1 MLDTV
6 TAEELH
12 TTGYVSDFAG
22 ARLDF
27 NLNSC
32 RNHDWRKNGDIPVL
46 HVKQVA
52 GSVPGIR
59 FKSFAGSF
67 RAGTTYYLKLIGKE
81 ISRGSLLLL
90 PMNASDRQISG
101 AGTYTVNRTYSE
113 TTGETTYMIT
123 FTAPEGLY
131 DLNLYCTGGTNE
143 MEIRQ
148 VELRGISSDSL
159 KAGITVTPGET
170 AFVYS
175 GGKEVSIENDLLN
188 LTIGDTVRNF
198 NLDTF
203 NGMMTAGKKYQ
214 VVMRVTQDS
223 IPWREQVLLLP
234 MSSAGKQLGVYK
246 VARAEGAD
254 GITYTFSFTAPENIY
269 QLRFYYN
276 HSRLMTTTIKSV
288 TLQEVE

>member
-1 MLDTV
+1 M
-6 TAEELH
+6 
-12 TTGYVSDFAG
+12 
-22 ARLDF
+22 
-27 NLNSC
+27 
-32 RNHDWRKNGDIPVL
+32 
-46 HVKQVA
+46 
-52 GSVPGIR
+52 
-59 FKSFAGSF
+59 
-67 RAGTTYYLKLIGKE
+67 KLIGKE

-113 TTGETTYMIT
+113 ATGETTYMIT

-188 LTIGDTVRNF
+188 LTIGDTVRSF

-234 MSSAGKQLGVYK
+234 MSSAGKQLGAYK